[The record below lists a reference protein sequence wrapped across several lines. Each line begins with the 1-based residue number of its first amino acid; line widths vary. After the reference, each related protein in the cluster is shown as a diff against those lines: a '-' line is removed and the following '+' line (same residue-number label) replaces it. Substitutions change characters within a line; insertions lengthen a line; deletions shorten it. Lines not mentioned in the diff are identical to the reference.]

1 MSKIQEA
8 LDKIAASQ
16 ADRAKNM
23 EVVEKRPRDND
34 YADDHGFYE
43 AEVAREIAFMRQP
56 EEMDDAQKA
65 AQKIIG
71 VRMLDRKVFNAF
83 RDLRTTII
91 QRVKKSSPVIM
102 VSSCANEG
110 GSTFLATNLA
120 AAIAMDETKTSL
132 LVDCNLHH
140 SGLDNLPLTDS
151 GVGLKEFLK
160 YPEQAIE
167 NIIYPTGIPRMRV
180 IPAGTENI
188 PMGEF
193 FTSVRLRGLFD
204 AIRKRYARR
213 YIIVDAPSIS
223 ENADARILSQIC
235 DYVILVVPYG
245 KVTESQIINSARIV
259 TKEKLLGTVFNNEP
273 RLRSFYGD
281 RRLF

>member
-8 LDKIAASQ
+8 LDKIAASN

-23 EVVEKRPRDND
+23 KVVEEDPRAND
-34 YADDHGFYE
+34 YADDQGFYE
-43 AEVAREIAFMRQP
+43 AEVAREIAFMHQP

-65 AQKIIG
+65 THKIID
-71 VRMLDRKVFNAF
+71 VQMRDRKVFNAF

-91 QRVKKSSPVIM
+91 QRVNISSPVIM

-110 GSTFLATNLA
+110 GASFVATNLA

-132 LVDCNLHH
+132 LVDCNLSH

-151 GVGLKEFLK
+151 KLGLKEFLK
-160 YPEQAIE
+160 YPEQSIE
-167 NIIYPTGIPRMRV
+167 NIIYPTGVPRMRV
-180 IPAGTENI
+180 IPAGTESI

-213 YIIVDAPSIS
+213 YIIVDAPSIV

-259 TKEKLLGTVFNNEP
+259 TKEKLLGTVFNNQP

-281 RRLF
+281 RQLF

>member
-8 LDKIAASQ
+8 LDKIAASK
-16 ADRAKNM
+16 ANLPKNIKVAEEDSRA
-23 EVVEKRPRDND
+23 ND
-34 YADDHGFYE
+34 YADEQGFYE
-43 AEVAREIAFMRQP
+43 AEVAREIAFMQQP
-56 EEMDDAQKA
+56 QEMDDAERA
-65 AQKIIG
+65 AHKIIG
-71 VRMLDRKVFNAF
+71 VQMRDRKVFNAF

-91 QRVKKSSPVIM
+91 QRVKISSPVIM

-110 GSTFLATNLA
+110 GTSFVATNLA

-132 LVDCNLHH
+132 LVDCNLTH
-140 SGLDNLPLTDS
+140 SKLDELPLTDS
-151 GVGLKEFLK
+151 KLGLKEFLK
-160 YPEQAIE
+160 YPEQSIE
-167 NIIYPTGIPRMRV
+167 DIIYPTGVPRMRV

-213 YIIVDAPSIS
+213 YIIVDAPSIA

-259 TKEKLLGTVFNNEP
+259 TKEKLLGTVFNNQP